1 MSPLSEARKR
11 ANKKWDAENLEQLQ
25 VKMKKG
31 MKDQYKAHALAMG
44 ETLNSFANRALRET
58 MERDNST
65 REDQQT

>member
-31 MKDQYKAHALAMG
+31 MKDKYKTHASSMG
-44 ETLNSFANRALRET
+44 ETLNAFANRALKET
-58 MERDNST
+58 MERDSASQ
-65 REDQQT
+65 EDQ

>member
-31 MKDQYKAHALAMG
+31 MKAKYKAHASDMG
-44 ETLNSFANRALRET
+44 ETLNAFANRALKET
-58 MERDNST
+58 MERDSVAKD
-65 REDQQT
+65 DQ

>member
-31 MKDQYKAHALAMG
+31 MKDKYKAHALSMG
-44 ETLNSFANRALRET
+44 ETLNAFANRALKET
-58 MERDNST
+58 MERDSIP
-65 REDQQT
+65 REDQ